1 MHINFIRH
9 LVTAAC
15 LAVATPSVAQTLTGL
30 NGPSDIN
37 HWCFV
42 DGERH
47 YVRYVT
53 DARSF
58 VLFNTK
64 GEQVRQ
70 LSGEDFYSASL
81 YAATDLNGDGRFDLV
96 YRDGDH
102 QLAVSLQQP
111 DGTFRRVAQ
120 TADPSGRSPVIADL
134 DADGL
139 ADVYHLSDGRHRV
152 LRQLAG
158 GDWTAVDLPVTT
170 DTLVTRSSGVGV
182 SSAFGSPYQDGTIW
196 GGATQPD
203 AGYGVNDVFDALS
216 VALDVNDDGYPDLI
230 DTDAGGVMLSVG
242 DGRVY
247 PADFGG
253 RITMHD
259 FNGDA
264 APDYLVYDPDADRV
278 SVRLSSP
285 AGYTERELLTNG
297 QITGVHCGDL
307 NLDGAPDVLLTLD
320 YSGSYSFLVFLVG
333 DGQGGFTTVERFFTD
348 AYYFFGLHYL
358 GDRWGVV
365 ANPTSYVGSNP
376 SVLLTWDAAWN
387 VTATELPASFVNESY
402 FADLDGDGVLEGVD
416 AATGKVWRFPDFRL
430 PATPQAPAAPRLIA
444 DEANGRL
451 RLEWAPAEADARRA
465 ADFTYALRIE
475 RPDGTVISGG
485 ADADG
490 RRYAFGDGN
499 QGHNRTAWLHTGG
512 WPAGT
517 YRIAVQAVDPLGR
530 GSQWSSPATYN
541 LRSAALGLTLD
552 RVTLSTGDTLHTTL
566 SDGAA
571 EERAYAFDIDGGEVI
586 ACDGHTADIVFT
598 TPGRHALTVTA
609 TGASG
614 TSAARRDVEVTTYSP
629 GTTDRNAMALTDFDA
644 DGRPEAYNQGIYV
657 SDGRGTFTRHPSL
670 FNADVYNMSGL
681 PVDLDMDGLPDL
693 WGQVSKNGT
702 YYTRLL
708 NAGGLNFSVA
718 SPDVFVDNGDG
729 QFVRD
734 EGLSGAYSTPNIL
747 FDLDNDGR
755 ADFCQ
760 RDNAGTYVYLN
771 LGDNRFR
778 RHALPGKYFDLMAA
792 SDYDRDGYVDLYGRD
807 GDGVCVLRHRGD
819 LTFERIALPAELDDT
834 EVISF
839 TDLDGDGRLDAC
851 VRGYSE
857 RVMRFYYAAED
868 FRTAHSWPV
877 EYLRPIFL
885 DLDNDGRTE
894 LVDRGRNLYYPQADG
909 TLRTEPYDATTLPH
923 PFSSS
928 QMGNTAR
935 PPYQADID
943 GDGRP
948 DFEGT
953 VLRSGVLN
961 TPPTVPTAVSAVTTD
976 EGVRLNWTPSTDAES
991 RSEALRYN
999 VSLRRAGA
1007 SGAGAYVLS
1016 PLTGGSAEAV
1026 PSEPYARYFREAPTL
1041 LVPLSRFEAGATYE
1055 LSVQAVDPWGA
1066 RSAFSDVFTFTVE
1079 ASAAVRMPA
1088 EAGEGRTVAVTYD
1101 ATLGTTPTWDW
1112 AGATATATATG
1123 WDVVWNE
1130 PGVKTVACTVGG
1142 KTYRRSIRI
1151 VEEPDIDLDLPWK
1164 VAAGSTFTFALP
1176 RVFQEKPECVSLS
1189 VPDGLTLTMDERRAT
1204 AAVTV
1209 AANATA
1215 TGYSIGVGYADE
1227 LFHLGQKSG
1236 FQVGG
1241 HGVRPDIDLVT
1252 ADAATGHNVVTWQIA
1267 IPESDKDLFDSV
1279 HIYKESTTADQY
1291 VCIGRA
1297 RIADGRFVDTQSDP
1311 TVRRSRYRLTL
1322 GTFVAAET
1330 QPGTPHASVHMMIN
1344 RAAGG
1349 GYNLLWTPYE
1359 GRAIGSY
1366 VLLRGSSPETL
1377 QPFAT
1382 LSGQDMSFTDRTA
1395 GSGATYYALSYVPA
1409 EQAEARR
1416 APTQDGGTSNV
1427 VCTTD
1432 APEVTSVEAIA
1443 IQSVTGGSELSEALP
1458 ALQLVAVVN
1467 PLHATFKQVKWS
1479 IAEGQAL
1486 ASVNADGLLTL
1497 LPNETGGT
1505 VTVRAE
1511 AVDGSGV
1518 SAVATFK
1525 AGSATAIATPSASGL
1540 RLLPDASGGVRV
1552 EGVTAPVALRV
1563 LTPDGRTVRLVR
1575 FEADG
1580 LLPAAAMPRG
1590 VVIITADGASL
1601 KLIR

>member
-182 SSAFGSPYQDGTIW
+182 SSAFGSPYQGGTIW

-203 AGYGVNDVFDALS
+203 AGYGVNDAFDALS

-253 RITMHD
+253 RVTVHD

-297 QITGVHCGDL
+297 QITGVYCRDL

-320 YSGSYSFLVFLVG
+320 YTGSYSYLVFLVG
-333 DGQGGFTTVERFFTD
+333 DGRGGFTTVERFFTD
-348 AYYFFGLHYL
+348 EYYFFGLHYL

-387 VTATELPASFVNESY
+387 VTATELPASFINESY

-430 PATPQAPAAPRLIA
+430 PATPQAPTAPRLIA

-530 GSQWSSPATYN
+530 GSQWSEPAAYD

-552 RVTLSTGDTLHTTL
+552 RVTLSTGDTLHATL

-644 DGRPEAYNQGIYV
+644 DGRPEAYNSGIFV

-693 WGQVSKNGT
+693 WGQVNKNGT

-718 SPDVFVDNGDG
+718 SPDVLVDTGDG
-729 QFVRD
+729 QFVKD
-734 EGLSGAYSTPNIL
+734 DYLSGNTFTPSIP

-760 RDNAGTYVYLN
+760 RDNAVTYVYLN

-778 RHALPGKYFDLMAA
+778 RHALPGEWFDLMAA

-834 EVISF
+834 EVYF
-839 TDLDGDGRLDAC
+839 ADLDGDGRLDAC

-877 EYLRPIFL
+877 EYLTPTGL

-894 LVDRGRNLYYPQADG
+894 LVDRSRNLYYPQADG
-909 TLRTEPYDATTLPH
+909 TLRTEPYDGATLPH
-923 PFSSS
+923 PFSTNVTASTIQPS
-928 QMGNTAR
+928 QM
-935 PPYQADID
+935 ADLN

-948 DFEGT
+948 DFD
-953 VLRSGVLN
+953 GVTLHYNVRN
-961 TPPTVPTAVSAVTTD
+961 TPPTVPAAVGAVTTD
-976 EGVRLNWTPSTDAES
+976 EGVRLSWTPSTDAES
-991 RSEALRYN
+991 QSGALHYN

-1007 SGAGAYVLS
+1007 TGAGSYILS
-1016 PLTGGSAEAV
+1016 PLTGGRPEAR
-1026 PSEPYARYFREAPTL
+1026 PSEPYLRYFREAPTL

-1176 RVFQEKPECVSLS
+1176 RVFQEKPECISLS
-1189 VPDGLTLTMDERRAT
+1189 VPDRLTLTMDERRAT

-1227 LFHLGQKSG
+1227 LFQLGRKSG

-1311 TVRRSRYRLTL
+1311 TMRRSRYRLTL

-1330 QPGTPHASVHMMIN
+1330 QPGTPHSSVHMMIN

-1366 VLLRGSSPETL
+1366 VLLRGSSPDNL

-1382 LSGQDMSFTDRTA
+1382 LSGNDMSFTDRTA
-1395 GSGATYYALSYVPA
+1395 GDGATYYALSYVPA

-1505 VTVRAE
+1505 VVVRAE

-1518 SAVATFK
+1518 AAVATFK
-1525 AGSATAIATPSASGL
+1525 AGRATAIATPSADGL
-1540 RLLPDASGGVRV
+1540 RLLPDASGGVRI
-1552 EGVTAPVALRV
+1552 EGVTEAVTLRV
-1563 LTPDGRTVRLVR
+1563 LTPDGRAVRTVR

-1580 LLPAAAMPRG
+1580 LLPAAFLPKG
-1590 VVIITADGASL
+1590 VAIVTAGGASL

>member
-203 AGYGVNDVFDALS
+203 AGYGVNDAFDALS

-253 RITMHD
+253 RVTVHD

-297 QITGVHCGDL
+297 QITGVYCRDL

-320 YSGSYSFLVFLVG
+320 YSGSYSYLVFLVG

-348 AYYFFGLHYL
+348 EYYFFGLHYL

-430 PATPQAPAAPRLIA
+430 PATPQAPGAPRLIA
-444 DEANGRL
+444 DEANSRL
-451 RLEWAPAEADARRA
+451 RLEWTPAEADGTRT

-552 RVTLSTGDTLHTTL
+552 RVTLSTGDTLHATL

-693 WGQVSKNGT
+693 WGQVNKNGT

-718 SPDVFVDNGDG
+718 SPDVLVDTGDG
-729 QFVRD
+729 QFVKD
-734 EGLSGAYSTPNIL
+734 DYLSGNTFTPSIP

-760 RDNAGTYVYLN
+760 RDNAVTYVYLN

-778 RHALPGKYFDLMAA
+778 RHALPGEWFDLMAA

-807 GDGVCVLRHRGD
+807 SDGPCVLRHRGD

-834 EVISF
+834 EVYF
-839 TDLDGDGRLDAC
+839 ADLDGDGRLDAC

-877 EYLRPIFL
+877 EYLTPTGL

-894 LVDRGRNLYYPQADG
+894 LVDRSRNLHYPQADG
-909 TLRTEPYDATTLPH
+909 SLRTEPYDGATLPH
-923 PFSSS
+923 PFSTNVTASTIQPS
-928 QMGNTAR
+928 QM
-935 PPYQADID
+935 ADLN

-948 DFEGT
+948 DFD
-953 VLRSGVLN
+953 GVTLHYNVRN
-961 TPPTVPTAVSAVTTD
+961 TPPTVPAAVGAVTTD
-976 EGVRLNWTPSTDAES
+976 EGVRLSWTPSTDAES
-991 RSEALRYN
+991 QSGALHYN

-1007 SGAGAYVLS
+1007 TGAGSYILS
-1016 PLTGGSAEAV
+1016 PLTGGRPEAR
-1026 PSEPYARYFREAPTL
+1026 PSEPYLRYFREAPTL

-1176 RVFQEKPECVSLS
+1176 RVFQEKPECISLS

-1241 HGVRPDIDLVT
+1241 HGVRPDIGLVT
-1252 ADAATGHNVVTWQIA
+1252 ADAATGHNVVTWNIA

-1279 HIYKESTTADQY
+1279 HIYKETSVAGQY
-1291 VCIGRA
+1291 ALIGRA
-1297 RIADGRFVDTQSDP
+1297 LIGDGRFVDTQSDP

-1359 GRAIGSY
+1359 GRDVASY
-1366 VLLRGSSPETL
+1366 ILLRGSSPDNL

-1395 GSGATYYALSYVPA
+1395 GDGATYYALSYVPA

-1427 VCTTD
+1427 VCTKD
-1432 APEVTSVEAIA
+1432 APEVTSVEAIV

-1479 IAEGQAL
+1479 IAEGQSL
-1486 ASVNADGLLTL
+1486 ASVNTEGLLTL

-1505 VTVRAE
+1505 VVVRAE

-1518 SAVATFK
+1518 AAVATFK
-1525 AGSATAIATPSASGL
+1525 AGRATAIATPSASGL

-1590 VVIITADGASL
+1590 VVIITAGGASL

>member
-203 AGYGVNDVFDALS
+203 AGYGVNDAFDALS

-253 RITMHD
+253 RVTVHD

-333 DGQGGFTTVERFFTD
+333 DGRGGFTTVERFFTD

-376 SVLLTWDAAWN
+376 SVLLTWDAVWN
-387 VTATELPASFVNESY
+387 VTATELPASFINESY

-552 RVTLSTGDTLHTTL
+552 RVTLSTGDTLHVVLADAAT
-566 SDGAA
+566 GA
-571 EERAYAFDIDGGEVI
+571 RTYAFAVDGGEVV
-586 ACDGHTADIVFT
+586 AREGLTAAIVFT
-598 TPGRHALTVTA
+598 TPGRHSLTVTA
-609 TGASG
+609 TGPGG
-614 TSAARRDVEVTTYSP
+614 TSEVRRDVEVTTYSP
-629 GTTDRNAMALTDFDA
+629 GQRNYDAQYVTDFDA
-644 DGRPEAYNQGIYV
+644 DGRPEAYNSGIFV

-670 FNADVYNMSGL
+670 FNADVTSAYGT

-693 WGQVSKNGT
+693 WGSISKNGT

-718 SPDVFVDNGDG
+718 SPDVLVDTSDG
-729 QFVRD
+729 QFVKD
-734 EGLSGAYSTPNIL
+734 DYLSGNTFTPSIP

-778 RHALPGKYFDLMAA
+778 RHALPGEWFDLMAA

-834 EVISF
+834 EVYF
-839 TDLDGDGRLDAC
+839 ADLDGDGRLDAC

-877 EYLRPIFL
+877 EYLTPTGL

-894 LVDRGRNLYYPQADG
+894 LVDRSRNLHYPQADG
-909 TLRTEPYDATTLPH
+909 SLRTEPYDGATLPH
-923 PFSSS
+923 PFSTNVTASTIQPS
-928 QMGNTAR
+928 QM
-935 PPYQADID
+935 ADLN

-948 DFEGT
+948 DFD
-953 VLRSGVLN
+953 GVTLHYNVRN
-961 TPPTVPTAVSAVTTD
+961 TPPTVPAAVGAVTTD
-976 EGVRLNWTPSTDAES
+976 EGVRLSWTPSTDAES
-991 RSEALRYN
+991 QSAALRYN

-1007 SGAGAYVLS
+1007 TGAGSYILS
-1016 PLTGGSAEAV
+1016 PLTGGRPEAR
-1026 PSEPYARYFREAPTL
+1026 PAEPYQRYFREAPTL

-1176 RVFQEKPECVSLS
+1176 RVFQEKPECISLS

-1227 LFHLGQKSG
+1227 LFHLGRKSG

-1252 ADAATGHNVVTWQIA
+1252 ADATTGHNVVTWQIA
-1267 IPESDKDLFDSV
+1267 VPESDKDLFDSV
-1279 HIYKESTTADQY
+1279 HVYRETSVAGQY
-1291 VCIGRA
+1291 ALIGRA
-1297 RIADGRFVDTQSDP
+1297 LIGDGRFVDTQSDP

-1366 VLLRGSSPETL
+1366 VLLRGSSPDNL

-1382 LSGQDMSFTDRTA
+1382 LSGNDMSFTDRTA
-1395 GSGATYYALSYVPA
+1395 GDGATYYALSYVPA

-1525 AGSATAIATPSASGL
+1525 AGRATAIATPATDGL

-1552 EGVTAPVALRV
+1552 EGVTAPVTLRV

-1590 VVIITADGASL
+1590 VVIITAGGASL

>member
-1 MHINFIRH
+1 MKKLF
-9 LVTAAC
+9 LSLSVVLAA
-15 LAVATPSVAQTLTGL
+15 LFAPSVAAGQTLTDLHAPRDAHHG
-30 NGPSDIN
+30 
-37 HWCFV
+37 CTV
-42 DGERH
+42 DGVRH
-47 YVRYVT
+47 YVEYKS

-58 VLFNTK
+58 ILYDQK
-64 GEQVRQ
+64 GNAVRT
-70 LSGEDFYSASL
+70 LTGDDFTDASL
-81 YAATDLNGDGRFDLV
+81 NVVTDLNGDGRFDLV

-102 QLAVSLQQP
+102 QLTVSLQQP

-120 TADPSGRSPVIADL
+120 TADPSGDAPVIADL

-139 ADVYHLSDGRHRV
+139 ADVYHLSDGRHRI
-152 LRQLAG
+152 LRQQPG
-158 GDWTAVDLPVTT
+158 GAWTAVDLPVTT
-170 DTLVTRSSGVGV
+170 DTLVTRASGVGV

-216 VALDVNDDGYPDLI
+216 VAVDVNDDGYPDLI

-333 DGQGGFTTVERFFTD
+333 DGRGGFTTVERFFTD
-348 AYYFFGLHYL
+348 EYYFFGLHCL

-387 VTATELPASFVNESY
+387 VTATELPASFINESY

-451 RLEWAPAEADARRA
+451 RLEWAPAEADACRA

-490 RRYAFGDGN
+490 QRPAVDDGS
-499 QGHNRTAWLHTGG
+499 QGHNHTAWLHTGG

-530 GSQWSSPATYN
+530 GSQWSEPAAYD
-541 LRSAALGLTLD
+541 LRSAALGLALD
-552 RVTLSTGDTLHTTL
+552 RVTLSTGDTLHVAL
-566 SDGAA
+566 ADAA
-571 EERAYAFDIDGGEVI
+571 TEARTYAFAVDGGEVV
-586 ACDGHTADIVFT
+586 AREGLTAAIVFT
-598 TPGRHALTVTA
+598 TPGRHSLTVTA
-609 TGASG
+609 TGPGG
-614 TSAARRDVEVTTYSP
+614 TSEARRDVEVTTYRP
-629 GTTDRNAMALTDFDA
+629 GERNYDAQYVTDFNA
-644 DGRPEAYNQGIYV
+644 DGRPEAYNNGIFV

-670 FNADVYNMSGL
+670 FNADVTSAYGT

-693 WGQVSKNGT
+693 WGSIRKNGT
-702 YYTRLL
+702 DYAQLL

-718 SPDVFVDNGDG
+718 TPDVLVDEGDG

-734 EGLSGAYSTPNIL
+734 EDMSGAYSAPGIL

-755 ADFCQ
+755 PDFC
-760 RDNAGTYVYLN
+760 RRNNNASYVYLN
-771 LGDNRFR
+771 LGDNRYR
-778 RHALPGKYFDLMAA
+778 RHQLPGGWFDLIAA

-807 GDGVCVLRHRGD
+807 ADGPCILRHRGD

-834 EVISF
+834 VLYF
-839 TDLDGDGRLDAC
+839 ADLDGDGRLDAC

-868 FRTAHSWPV
+868 FRTAHSCPV
-877 EYLRPIFL
+877 EYLTPTGL

-894 LVDRGRNLYYPQADG
+894 LVDRGRNLHYPQADG
-909 TLRTEPYDATTLPH
+909 SLRTEPYDGATLPH
-923 PFSSS
+923 PFSTNVTASTIQPS
-928 QMGNTAR
+928 QM
-935 PPYQADID
+935 ADID

-948 DFEGT
+948 DFD
-953 VLRSGVLN
+953 GVALHYNVRN
-961 TPPTVPTAVSAVTTD
+961 TPPTVPAAVGAVTTD
-976 EGVRLNWTPSTDAES
+976 EGVRLSWTPSTDAES
-991 RSEALRYN
+991 QSGALRYN

-1007 SGAGAYVLS
+1007 TGAGSYILS
-1016 PLTGGSAEAV
+1016 PLTGGRPEAR
-1026 PSEPYARYFREAPTL
+1026 PSEPYLRYFREAPTL

-1204 AAVTV
+1204 ATVTV

-1227 LFHLGQKSG
+1227 LFQLGRKSG

-1279 HIYKESTTADQY
+1279 HVYRETSVAGQY
-1291 VCIGRA
+1291 ALIGRA
-1297 RIADGRFVDTQSDP
+1297 LIGDGRFVDTQSDP

-1359 GRAIGSY
+1359 GRDVASY

-1395 GSGATYYALSYVPA
+1395 GSGATYYALSYEPA
-1409 EQAEARR
+1409 ASAQARR
-1416 APTQDGGTSNV
+1416 STAEDGGTSNV

-1479 IAEGQAL
+1479 IAEGQSL
-1486 ASVNADGLLTL
+1486 ASVNTEGLLTL

-1505 VTVRAE
+1505 VVVRAE

-1518 SAVATFK
+1518 AAVATFK
-1525 AGSATAIATPSASGL
+1525 AGRATAIATPSADGL

-1590 VVIITADGASL
+1590 VVIVTADGASL

>member
-30 NGPSDIN
+30 NGPSGIN

-139 ADVYHLSDGRHRV
+139 ADVYHLNDGRHRV

-203 AGYGVNDVFDALS
+203 AGYGVNDAFDALS

-253 RITMHD
+253 RVTVHD

-264 APDYLVYDPDADRV
+264 APDYLIYDPDADRV

-348 AYYFFGLHYL
+348 EYYFFGLHYL

-490 RRYAFGDGN
+490 QRPAVDDGS
-499 QGHNRTAWLHTGG
+499 QGHNHTAWLHTGG

-530 GSQWSSPATYN
+530 GSQWSEPAAYD

-552 RVTLSTGDTLHTTL
+552 RVTLSTGDTLHVAL
-566 SDGAA
+566 ADAA
-571 EERAYAFDIDGGEVI
+571 TEARTYAFAVDGGEVV
-586 ACDGHTADIVFT
+586 AREGLTAAIVFT
-598 TPGRHALTVTA
+598 TPGRHSLTVTA
-609 TGASG
+609 TGPGG
-614 TSAARRDVEVTTYSP
+614 TSEVRRDVEVTTYRP
-629 GTTDRNAMALTDFDA
+629 GQRNYDAQYVTDFDA
-644 DGRPEAYNQGIYV
+644 DGRPEAYNSGIFV

-670 FNADVYNMSGL
+670 FNADVTSAYGT

-693 WGQVSKNGT
+693 WGSIRKNGT
-702 YYTRLL
+702 DYAQLL

-718 SPDVFVDNGDG
+718 TPDVLVDTGDG
-729 QFVRD
+729 QFVKD
-734 EGLSGAYSTPNIL
+734 DYLSGNTFTPSIP

-760 RDNAGTYVYLN
+760 RDNAVTYVYLN

-778 RHALPGKYFDLMAA
+778 RHALPGEWFDLMAA

-807 GDGVCVLRHRGD
+807 SDGPCILRHRGD

-834 EVISF
+834 EVYF
-839 TDLDGDGRLDAC
+839 ADLDGDGRLDAC

-877 EYLRPIFL
+877 EYLTPTGL

-894 LVDRGRNLYYPQADG
+894 LVDRSRNLHYPQADG
-909 TLRTEPYDATTLPH
+909 SLRTEPYDGATLPH
-923 PFSSS
+923 PFSTNVTASTIQPS
-928 QMGNTAR
+928 QM
-935 PPYQADID
+935 ADLN

-948 DFEGT
+948 DFD
-953 VLRSGVLN
+953 GVTLHYNVRN
-961 TPPTVPTAVSAVTTD
+961 TPPTVPAAVGAVTTD
-976 EGVRLNWTPSTDAES
+976 EGVRLSWTPSTDAES
-991 RSEALRYN
+991 QSGALHYN

-1007 SGAGAYVLS
+1007 TGAGSYILS
-1016 PLTGGSAEAV
+1016 PLTGGRPEAR
-1026 PSEPYARYFREAPTL
+1026 PSEPYLRYFREAPTL

-1176 RVFQEKPECVSLS
+1176 RVFQEKPECISLS

-1227 LFHLGQKSG
+1227 LFHLGRKSG

-1311 TVRRSRYRLTL
+1311 TMRRSRYRLTL
-1322 GTFVAAET
+1322 GTFVASET
-1330 QPGTPHASVHMMIN
+1330 APGTPHSSVHMMIN

-1366 VLLRGSSPETL
+1366 VLLRGSSPDNL

-1382 LSGQDMSFTDRTA
+1382 LSGNDMSFTDRTA
-1395 GSGATYYALSYVPA
+1395 GDGATYYALSYVPA

-1479 IAEGQAL
+1479 IAEGQSL
-1486 ASVNADGLLTL
+1486 ASVNTEGLLTL

-1505 VTVRAE
+1505 VVVRAE

-1518 SAVATFK
+1518 AAVATFK
-1525 AGSATAIATPSASGL
+1525 AGRATAIATPSASGL

>member
-1 MHINFIRH
+1 MKKLF
-9 LVTAAC
+9 LSLSAVLAA
-15 LAVATPSVAQTLTGL
+15 LFAPSVAAGQTLTDLHAPRDARHG
-30 NGPSDIN
+30 
-37 HWCFV
+37 CTV
-42 DGERH
+42 DGVRH
-47 YVRYVT
+47 YVEYKS

-58 VLFNTK
+58 ILYDQK
-64 GEQVRQ
+64 GNAVRT
-70 LSGEDFYSASL
+70 LTGDDFTDASL

-102 QLAVSLQQP
+102 QLTVSLQQP

-120 TADPSGRSPVIADL
+120 TADPSGDAPVIADL

-139 ADVYHLSDGRHRV
+139 TDVYHREGSRHSL
-152 LRQLAG
+152 LRQQS
-158 GDWTAVDLPVTT
+158 GDVWTNVSLPVTT

-203 AGYGVNDVFDALS
+203 AGYGVNDAFDALS

-253 RITMHD
+253 RVTVHD

-320 YSGSYSFLVFLVG
+320 YSGSYSYLVFLVG

-348 AYYFFGLHYL
+348 EYYFFGLHYL

-387 VTATELPASFVNESY
+387 VTATELPASFINESY

-416 AATGKVWRFPDFRL
+416 AATGKVWRFDDIPL
-430 PATPQAPAAPRLIA
+430 PAAPQAPGAPRLIA
-444 DEANGRL
+444 DEANSRL
-451 RLEWAPAEADARRA
+451 RLEWTPAEADGTRT

-530 GSQWSSPATYN
+530 GSQWSEPATYN

-552 RVTLSTGDTLHTTL
+552 RVTLSTGDTLHATL

-644 DGRPEAYNQGIYV
+644 DGRPEAYNSGIFV

-734 EGLSGAYSTPNIL
+734 EGLSGPYSTPDIL

-778 RHALPGKYFDLMAA
+778 RHALPSKYFDLMAA

-834 EVISF
+834 EVYF
-839 TDLDGDGRLDAC
+839 ADLDGDGRLDAC

-877 EYLRPIFL
+877 EFLRPIFL

-961 TPPTVPTAVSAVTTD
+961 TPPTVPATVSAVTTD

-1026 PSEPYARYFREAPTL
+1026 PSEPYARYFREASSL
-1041 LVPLSRFEAGATYE
+1041 LVPLARFEAGATYE

-1151 VEEPDIDLDLPWK
+1151 VAEPDIDLDLPWK
-1164 VAAGSTFTFALP
+1164 VPAGSTFTFALP
-1176 RVFQEKPECVSLS
+1176 RVFQEKPECISLS

-1209 AANATA
+1209 AANTTA

-1279 HIYKESTTADQY
+1279 HIYKETSVAGQY
-1291 VCIGRA
+1291 ALIGRA
-1297 RIADGRFVDTQSDP
+1297 LIGDGRFVDTQSDP

-1359 GRAIGSY
+1359 GRDVASY

-1395 GSGATYYALSYVPA
+1395 GSGATYYALSYEPA
-1409 EQAEARR
+1409 ASARARR
-1416 APTQDGGTSNV
+1416 STAEDGGTSNV

-1432 APEVTSVEAIA
+1432 APEVTSVEAIV

-1458 ALQLVAVVN
+1458 ALQLVAVVS

-1479 IAEGQAL
+1479 IAEGQSL
-1486 ASVNADGLLTL
+1486 ASVNTEGLLTL

-1505 VTVRAE
+1505 VVVRAE

-1518 SAVATFK
+1518 AAVATFK
-1525 AGSATAIATPSASGL
+1525 AGRATAIATPSASGL

-1580 LLPAAAMPRG
+1580 LLPAAFLPKG
-1590 VVIITADGASL
+1590 VAIVTAGGASL

>member
-203 AGYGVNDVFDALS
+203 AGYGVNDAFDALS

-253 RITMHD
+253 RVTVHD

-297 QITGVHCGDL
+297 QITGVYCRDL

-320 YSGSYSFLVFLVG
+320 YTGSYSYLVFLVG
-333 DGQGGFTTVERFFTD
+333 DGQGGFTTVERFFED
-348 AYYFFGLHYL
+348 EYYFINLHCL
-358 GDRWGVV
+358 GGRWGVA
-365 ANPTSYVGSNP
+365 ANSERYASQTNG
-376 SVLLTWDAAWN
+376 VLLTWDDAWN
-387 VTATELPASFVNESY
+387 VSSTPLPAPFRNESY
-402 FADLDGDGVLEGVD
+402 FADLDGDGVLEGVNYSNR
-416 AATGKVWRFPDFRL
+416 KVWRFDDIPL
-430 PATPQAPAAPRLIA
+430 PAAPQAPGAPRLIA
-444 DEANGRL
+444 DEANSRL
-451 RLEWAPAEADARRA
+451 RLEWTPAEADGTRT

-530 GSQWSSPATYN
+530 GSQWSEPATYN

-552 RVTLSTGDTLHTTL
+552 RVILSTADTLHVAL
-566 SDGAA
+566 ADAA
-571 EERAYAFDIDGGEVI
+571 TEARTYAFAVDGGEVV
-586 ACDGHTADIVFT
+586 AREGLTAAIVFT
-598 TPGRHALTVTA
+598 TPGRHSLTVTA

-718 SPDVFVDNGDG
+718 SPDVLVDTGDG
-729 QFVRD
+729 QFVKD
-734 EGLSGAYSTPNIL
+734 DYLSGNTFTPSIP

-760 RDNAGTYVYLN
+760 RDNAVTYVYLN

-778 RHALPGKYFDLMAA
+778 RHALPGEWFDLMAA

-834 EVISF
+834 EVYF
-839 TDLDGDGRLDAC
+839 ADLDGDGRLDAC

-877 EYLRPIFL
+877 EYLAPTGL

-894 LVDRGRNLYYPQADG
+894 LVDRGRNLHYPQADG
-909 TLRTEPYDATTLPH
+909 SLRTEPYDGATLPH
-923 PFSSS
+923 PFSTNVTASTIQPS
-928 QMGNTAR
+928 QMSDLN
-935 PPYQADID
+935 

-948 DFEGT
+948 DFD
-953 VLRSGVLN
+953 GVTLHYNVRN
-961 TPPTVPTAVSAVTTD
+961 TPPTVPAAVGAVTTD
-976 EGVRLNWTPSTDAES
+976 EGVRLSWTPSTDAES
-991 RSEALRYN
+991 QSGALRYN

-1007 SGAGAYVLS
+1007 TGAGSYILS
-1016 PLTGGSAEAV
+1016 PLTGGRPEAR
-1026 PSEPYARYFREAPTL
+1026 PSEPYLRYFREAPTL

-1176 RVFQEKPECVSLS
+1176 RVFQEKPECISLS

-1227 LFHLGQKSG
+1227 LFHLGRKSG

-1279 HIYKESTTADQY
+1279 HVYKETSVAGQY
-1291 VCIGRA
+1291 ALIGRA
-1297 RIADGRFVDTQSDP
+1297 LIGDGRFVDTQSDP

-1359 GRAIGSY
+1359 GRDVASY
-1366 VLLRGSSPETL
+1366 ILLRGSSPETL

-1382 LSGQDMSFTDRTA
+1382 LSGQDVSFTDRTA
-1395 GSGATYYALSYVPA
+1395 GDGATYYALSYEPA
-1409 EQAEARR
+1409 ASARARR
-1416 APTQDGGTSNV
+1416 STAEDGGTSNV

-1479 IAEGQAL
+1479 IAEGQSL
-1486 ASVNADGLLTL
+1486 ASVNTEGLLTL

-1505 VTVRAE
+1505 VVVRAE

-1518 SAVATFK
+1518 AAVATFK
-1525 AGSATAIATPSASGL
+1525 AGRATAIATPSASGL

>member
-37 HWCFV
+37 HWCLV

-70 LSGEDFYSASL
+70 LSGEDFYGASL
-81 YAATDLNGDGRFDLV
+81 YAATDLNDDGRFDLV
-96 YRDGDH
+96 YRKGNNM
-102 QLAVSLQQP
+102 LTVSLQQS
-111 DGTFRRVAQ
+111 DGSFRRVAE
-120 TADPSGRSPVIADL
+120 TADPSGNAPLLVDF

-139 ADVYHLSDGRHRV
+139 TDVYHREGSRHSL
-152 LRQLAG
+152 LRQQS
-158 GDWTAVDLPVTT
+158 GDVWTNVSLPVTT
-170 DTLVTRSSGVGV
+170 DTLVTRASGVGV

-216 VALDVNDDGYPDLI
+216 VAVDVNDDGYPDLI

-253 RITMHD
+253 RVTIHD

-264 APDYLVYDPDADRV
+264 APDYLIYDPDAERV

-297 QITGVHCGDL
+297 QITGVYCRDL

-320 YSGSYSFLVFLVG
+320 YTGSYSYLVFLVG
-333 DGQGGFTTVERFFTD
+333 DGRGGFTTVERFFED
-348 AYYFFGLHYL
+348 EYYFINLHCL
-358 GDRWGVV
+358 GGRWGVA
-365 ANPTSYVGSNP
+365 ANSERYASHTNG
-376 SVLLTWDAAWN
+376 VLLTWDDAWN
-387 VTATELPASFVNESY
+387 VSSTPLPAPFLDESY
-402 FADLDGDGVLEGVD
+402 FADLDGDGVLEGVNYSNR
-416 AATGKVWRFPDFRL
+416 KVWRFDDIPL
-430 PATPQAPAAPRLIA
+430 PAAPQAPGAPRLIA
-444 DEANGRL
+444 DEANSRL
-451 RLEWAPAEADARRA
+451 RLEWTPAEADGTRT

-517 YRIAVQAVDPLGR
+517 YRIAVQAIDPLGR
-530 GSQWSSPATYN
+530 GSQWSEPATYN

-552 RVTLSTGDTLHTTL
+552 RVILSTADTLHATL

-670 FNADVYNMSGL
+670 FNADIYNMSGL

-693 WGQVSKNGT
+693 WGQVNKNGT

-718 SPDVFVDNGDG
+718 SPDVLVDTGDG

-734 EGLSGAYSTPNIL
+734 EGLSGSFNDSQPM

-760 RDNAGTYVYLN
+760 RDNAVTYVYLN

-778 RHALPGKYFDLMAA
+778 RHALPGEWFDLMAA

-834 EVISF
+834 NVSF

-851 VRGYSE
+851 VRDYGE
-857 RVMRFYYAAED
+857 RTTRFYYAAD
-868 FRTAHSWPV
+868 GFRQARTWDV
-877 EYLRPIFL
+877 EYLLPIYL

-894 LVDRGRNLYYPQADG
+894 LADRNRNLYYPQADG
-909 TLRTEPYDATTLPH
+909 SLRMEAYDAQTLPH
-923 PFSSS
+923 PFNPFSS
-928 QMGNTAR
+928 GNVDT
-935 PPYQADID
+935 PPKQADRN
-943 GDGRP
+943 GDHHP
-948 DFEGT
+948 DFEGMLLLSN
-953 VLRSGVLN
+953 VKN
-961 TPPTVPTAVSAVTTD
+961 TAPSVPAAVSAVTTD

-1026 PSEPYARYFREAPTL
+1026 PSEPYARYFREASSL
-1041 LVPLSRFEAGATYE
+1041 LVPLARFEAGAAYE
-1055 LSVQAVDPWGA
+1055 LSVQAVDPWGE
-1066 RSAFSDVFTFTVE
+1066 RSAFSDVFSFTVE
-1079 ASAAVRMPA
+1079 ASAALRMPS
-1088 EAGEGRTVAVTYD
+1088 EAGQGRAVGVSYD
-1101 ATLGTTPTWDW
+1101 GTSGTTPTWDW
-1112 AGATATATATG
+1112 DGGTATATADG
-1123 WDVVWNE
+1123 WEVVWNE
-1130 PGVKTVACTVGG
+1130 PGVKTVSCTVGTNVA
-1142 KTYRRSIRI
+1142 KRSIRI
-1151 VEEPDIDLDLPWK
+1151 VAEPGLDLDLPWK

-1176 RVFQEKPECVSLS
+1176 RVFREAPECVSLT
-1189 VPDGLTLTMDERRAT
+1189 VPEGLTLTMDERRAT
-1204 AAVTV
+1204 ATVTV
-1209 AANATA
+1209 AAAGGA
-1215 TGYSIGVGYADE
+1215 TGYDIGVDYVDE
-1227 LFHLGQKSG
+1227 LFRLGRRSG

-1241 HGVRPDIDLVT
+1241 YGVRPDIGLVT

-1322 GTFVAAET
+1322 GTFVASET
-1330 QPGTPHASVHMMIN
+1330 APGTPHSSVHMMIN

-1366 VLLRGSSPETL
+1366 VLLRGSSPDNL

-1382 LSGQDMSFTDRTA
+1382 LSGNDMSFTDRTA
-1395 GSGATYYALSYVPA
+1395 GDGATYYALSYVPA

-1432 APEVTSVEAIA
+1432 APEVTSVEAIV
-1443 IQSVTGGSELSEALP
+1443 IQSVTGGTELSEAQP
-1458 ALQLVAVVN
+1458 TQQLVAVVS

-1525 AGSATAIATPSASGL
+1525 AGRATAIATPAADGL
-1540 RLLPDASGGVRV
+1540 RLLPDASGGVRI
-1552 EGVTAPVALRV
+1552 EGVTEPVTLRV
-1563 LTPDGRTVRLVR
+1563 LTPDGRAVRTVR

-1580 LLPAAAMPRG
+1580 LLPAAFLPKG
-1590 VVIITADGASL
+1590 VAIVTAGGASL